1 MTRPP
6 ARPRRA
12 DALRNYERL
21 LAAAAEAFAEH
32 GPQAPLDDIARAAG
46 VGNATLYRHFPT
58 RQALLEAVYHDHIQ
72 SLCRRA
78 EDLASAPQPAAA
90 LMSWLKG
97 VVAQGSAAHGLAASL
112 MAAME
117 GPAESWCRKA
127 VSDAGAALLARAQ
140 EAGEI
145 RIDITVR
152 QLLKLVNAIA
162 LATEDEPKPEEA
174 DLIFDILLNGLRT
187 PSGQRAEA

>member
-21 LAAAAEAFAEH
+21 LAAATDAFAEH

-58 RQALLEAVYHDHIQ
+58 RQALLEAVFHDHIQ
-72 SLCRRA
+72 RLCHRA
-78 EDLASAPQPAAA
+78 EELASAPQSAAA
-90 LMSWLKG
+90 LMSWLKD
-97 VVAQGSAAHGLAASL
+97 VAAQGSAAHGLAASL

-117 GPAESWCRKA
+117 GPEDSWCRKA
-127 VSDAGAALLARAQ
+127 VSDAAAALLARAQ

-145 RIDITVR
+145 RIDVTVR

-162 LATEDEPKPEEA
+162 LATEADPKPEEA
-174 DLIFDILLNGLRT
+174 DRLLDILLNGLRT
-187 PSGQRAEA
+187 PSGRRAGA